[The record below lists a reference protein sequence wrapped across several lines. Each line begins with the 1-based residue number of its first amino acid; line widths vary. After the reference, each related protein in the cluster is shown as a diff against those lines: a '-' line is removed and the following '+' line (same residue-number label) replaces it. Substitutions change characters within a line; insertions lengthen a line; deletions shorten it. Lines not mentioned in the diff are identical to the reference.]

1 MKKIITINDLP
12 DLETGTFVILYEG
25 LKTVNSGVI
34 TEMQES
40 QELIV
45 FKSASKKEEPMP
57 LIWNSTYDGWSP
69 AFEDPV
75 TGQMVFS
82 QRGTCYNL
90 KEDERRIPL
99 VLS

>member
-1 MKKIITINDLP
+1 MERIISITDIP
-12 DLETGTFVILYEG
+12 DLESGTFVIIYEG
-25 LKTVNSGVI
+25 LKAIDSGVI

-40 QELIV
+40 QGLIV
-45 FKSASKKEEPMP
+45 FKSASKKEEPMS

-69 AFEDPV
+69 AFEDPM
-75 TGQMVFS
+75 TCQMVFS
-82 QRGTCYNL
+82 QKGACYSL

>member
-1 MKKIITINDLP
+1 MKKIISITDIS
-12 DLETGTFVILYEG
+12 DLENGTFVIIYED
-25 LKTVNSGVI
+25 LKAIDSGVI

-40 QELIV
+40 QGLIV

-75 TGQMVFS
+75 TGQMIFS
-82 QRGTCYNL
+82 QRGACYSL